1 MIELECPLCDRAVP
15 VAFDAAELACRG
27 CAISVEI
34 DVVEVA
40 LAAAA

>member
-1 MIELECPLCDRAVP
+1 MVELDCPMCDGALL
-15 VAFDAAELACRG
+15 VAFDAAELACRA
-27 CAISVEI
+27 CAITVEI